1 MKNQNDHNIDL
12 NKINKE
18 LPFRVPEN
26 YFEELP
32 KRIQAKCKEAEK
44 TEQKGTSVIKI
55 LRPALSLAAMFVG
68 VALLSF
74 FAVNLIDD
82 SAQQQEKTHLSKDI
96 ADANYENQYSTEEE
110 MIKAIKEQQQKG
122 EDVKNEKADEY
133 IDYLLEDDIDYGTL
147 IKELEEEEKDS
158 SNK

>member
-1 MKNQNDHNIDL
+1 MKNQKQHIDL

-32 KRIQAKCKEAEK
+32 EKIQARCKE
-44 TEQKGTSVIKI
+44 TEQTEQSGNSLINI
-55 LRPALSLAAMFVG
+55 LKPAFSLAAMFIG
-68 VALLSF
+68 VALLAF
-74 FAVNLIDD
+74 FAVNIISD
-82 SAQQQEKTHLSKDI
+82 SGQKQTSLSEDI
-96 ADANYENQYSTEEE
+96 AKINYEDQYSSEEE
-110 MIKAIKEQQQKG
+110 MIKAIQEQQKNN
-122 EDVKNEKADEY
+122 EINNEKADEY

-147 IKELEEEEKDS
+147 IKELEAEEQDS

>member
-1 MKNQNDHNIDL
+1 MKSQKQHIDI

-32 KRIQAKCKEAEK
+32 EKIQARCKEAEE
-44 TEQKGTSVIKI
+44 TEKSGNALINI
-55 LRPALSLAAMFVG
+55 LKPAFSLAAMFIG
-68 VALLSF
+68 VALLAF
-74 FAVNLIDD
+74 FAVNIIND
-82 SAQQQEKTHLSKDI
+82 SGQKSNSLSKDI
-96 ADANYENQYSTEEE
+96 AEVNYEEQYSAEDE
-110 MIKAIKEQQQKG
+110 MIKAIQKQQ
-122 EDVKNEKADEY
+122 ETNEMNNEKADEY

-147 IKELEEEEKDS
+147 IKELEAEERDS